1 MEHKLASEIFYQTT
15 LHLPESVSDSDML
28 NLKVGSSSVSDKLL
42 VIRDLPWRGENRY
55 SSLRSSWNPYSS
67 ATFLFL
73 SFSFFV
79 ENSPFPPEPE
89 KFRQNIIK
97 GKQFKNCMMKLY
109 NNDYCLEFSGSPFL
123 YWFPLFFKAFLSP

>member
-1 MEHKLASEIFYQTT
+1 MFPLTINNSSMWNIDELLTFYQTT

-55 SSLRSSWNPYSS
+55 SSLRSSLKPYSP

-89 KFRQNIIK
+89 KFRQK
-97 GKQFKNCMMKLY
+97 G
-109 NNDYCLEFSGSPFL
+109 
-123 YWFPLFFKAFLSP
+123 